1 MLANR
6 MVRGVFALFAATALA
21 ADCSGDKGEH
31 PEVGM
36 FLASLPGQV

>member
-1 MLANR
+1 MLVNR
-6 MVRGVFALFAATALA
+6 IIRGVFALFAATALA

-36 FLASLPGQV
+36 LSTSLPRQV

>member
-6 MVRGVFALFAATALA
+6 IIPGVFALFAATALA

-36 FLASLPGQV
+36 LSKSLPRPV